1 MPDFVYVARDLSG
14 KKQNGTITANSE
26 RDAVMQL
33 GTKSLFPLEVA
44 VARGTKSRGTRRVRG
59 QIMATLYMQ
68 LSSLLNSGVP
78 MIRALTVLAQQSKN
92 PTLKQV
98 LNDVKA
104 RVEDGE
110 SLGDAMSRFPR
121 VFSEISVNMVRA
133 GSEGGFLEDS
143 LDRVGSFIEQQEDLK
158 GKTIGA
164 LAYPGF
170 IMCVGTVVVT
180 VLLVFF
186 VPKFEPLFA
195 RMRDKGKL
203 PAATDFLLAM
213 SSFMQAYWW
222 MIAAALAFGFV
233 AIRQYFQTEKG
244 KRVSDLI
251 KIKTPI
257 LGNIFLSLAVARF
270 CRVLG
275 TLLTNGVPI
284 LRSLEIGR
292 HAAGNVVL
300 SEAIVSASEN
310 VTAGEKLARPL
321 GASGHFPQT
330 VVEMIAVAEES
341 NTLDKVL
348 VQISDGLEKTTFRR
362 LEVAVRLLEPLM
374 LLILAV
380 IVMFVVLALMVPVLN
395 STSAL

>member
-26 RDAVMQL
+26 RDVVMQL
-33 GTKSLFPLEVA
+33 GAKSLFPLEVT
-44 VARGTKSRGTRRVRG
+44 VARGTKARGTRRVKG

-78 MIRALTVLAQQSKN
+78 LIRALTVLAQQSKN

-98 LNDVKA
+98 LNEVKA

-143 LDRVGSFIEQQEDLK
+143 LERVGSFIEQQEDLK

-203 PAATDFLLAM
+203 PAATDLLLGM
-213 SSFMQAYWW
+213 SSFLQAYWW
-222 MIAAALAFGFV
+222 VIAAVIVFGFF
-233 AIRQYFQTEKG
+233 AIRQYFESEKG
-244 KRVSDLI
+244 KRVADLI

-292 HAAGNVVL
+292 HAAGNMVL
-300 SEAIVSASEN
+300 SEAIVSAGEN

-348 VQISDGLEKTTFRR
+348 IQISDGLEKTTFRR

-374 LLILAV
+374 LLVLAG

>member
-14 KKQNGTITANSE
+14 KKQNGTMTANSE
-26 RDAVMQL
+26 RDVVMQL
-33 GTKSLFPLEVA
+33 GAKSLFPLEVT
-44 VARGTKSRGTRRVRG
+44 VARGTKSRGTRRVKG

-78 MIRALTVLAQQSKN
+78 LIRALTVLAQQSKN

-98 LNDVKA
+98 LNEVKA

-143 LDRVGSFIEQQEDLK
+143 LERVGSFIEQQEDLK

-203 PAATDFLLAM
+203 PAATDLLLGM
-213 SSFMQAYWW
+213 SSFLQAYWW
-222 MIAAALAFGFV
+222 VIAAVIVFGFI
-233 AIRQYFQTEKG
+233 AIRQYFESEKG
-244 KRVSDLI
+244 KRVADLI

-292 HAAGNVVL
+292 HAAGNMVL
-300 SEAIVSASEN
+300 SEAIVSAGEN

-348 VQISDGLEKTTFRR
+348 IQISDGLEKTTFRR

-374 LLILAV
+374 LLVLAG

>member
-26 RDAVMQL
+26 RDVVMQL
-33 GTKSLFPLEVA
+33 GAKSLFPLEVT
-44 VARGTKSRGTRRVRG
+44 VARGTKARGTRRVKG

-78 MIRALTVLAQQSKN
+78 LIRALTVLAQQSKN

-98 LNDVKA
+98 LNEVKA

-143 LDRVGSFIEQQEDLK
+143 LERVGSFIEQQEDLK

-203 PAATDFLLAM
+203 PAATDLLLGM
-213 SSFMQAYWW
+213 SSFLQAYWW
-222 MIAAALAFGFV
+222 VIAAVIVFGFI
-233 AIRQYFQTEKG
+233 AIRQYFESEKG
-244 KRVSDLI
+244 KRVADLI

-292 HAAGNVVL
+292 HAAGNMVL
-300 SEAIVSASEN
+300 SEAIVSAGEN

-348 VQISDGLEKTTFRR
+348 IQISDGLEKTTFRR

-374 LLILAV
+374 LLVLAG